1 MILIRMNSYF
11 INTETRRIEEKW
23 KLRGAGEKDNAW
35 SLLWIISI
43 VEAAEAVGRETS
55 AHLDGHSTL

>member
-1 MILIRMNSYF
+1 MYSYF

-23 KLRGAGEKDNAW
+23 KLRGAGIGEKDNAW